1 MVVAHGQQHGTI
13 GVRTHRYPNVGMG
26 SRLEFIGNKLD
37 GLGQGNLF
45 PLAGASLARLT
56 HGMQH
61 AMRGMRGL
69 SHSPRRF
76 AFDDSRGRPPIP
88 PPTVQL
94 SVANPGIVQSASR
107 PGTPLDNA
115 VAEPF
120 FKTLKRESVKERS
133 YTARDEAKQGIF
145 KHIEPYCSRVRM
157 HSTLG
162 CMSPVEYERQY
173 A

>member
-1 MVVAHGQQHGTI
+1 
-13 GVRTHRYPNVGMG
+13 
-26 SRLEFIGNKLD
+26 
-37 GLGQGNLF
+37 
-45 PLAGASLARLT
+45 
-56 HGMQH
+56 
-61 AMRGMRGL
+61 MRGL
-69 SHSPRRF
+69 SRSPRRF

-120 FKTLKRESVKERS
+120 FKTLKRELVEERG
-133 YTARDEAKQGIF
+133 YGTRGEAEQDIF
-145 KHIEPYCSRVRM
+145 KHIELYCNRARM
-157 HSTLG
+157 HSALG
-162 CMSPVEYERQY
+162 YMSPVEYERQY

>member
-1 MVVAHGQQHGTI
+1 
-13 GVRTHRYPNVGMG
+13 
-26 SRLEFIGNKLD
+26 
-37 GLGQGNLF
+37 
-45 PLAGASLARLT
+45 
-56 HGMQH
+56 MQH

-69 SHSPRRF
+69 SRSPRRF

-94 SVANPGIVQSASR
+94 SVANPGIAQSASR

-133 YTARDEAKQGIF
+133 YRTRNEAKQDIF
-145 KHIEPYCSRVRM
+145 KRIELYYNRVRM

-162 CMSPVEYERQY
+162 YMSPVEYERQY